1 MPKILPL
8 LVLGLSASL
17 CWVEASATETVL
29 RSNSPYQRIG
39 PRDQTLSRACAIGRF
54 NQYQVDRYIAR
65 LHDKIGSAVLG
76 VAKGS
81 GLNLR
86 DPGHLAKAE
95 EDYFFRDDGTS
106 SCEVFVGGRMPA
118 ASGDTAPGDSQ
129 PASPPADPPPDGAQ
143 Q

>member
-8 LVLGLSASL
+8 IFIALSACLGS
-17 CWVEASATETVL
+17 VEAGATETVL
-29 RSNSPYQRIG
+29 RANAPYQQLG
-39 PRDQTLSRACAIGRF
+39 PRDQALSRACAIGRF
-54 NQYQVDRYIAR
+54 NQVQIDRYIVR
-65 LHDKIGSAVLG
+65 LRAKAGAAVLG

-118 ASGDTAPGDSQ
+118 AAADAAPDGSQ
-129 PASPPADPPPDGAQ
+129 PASPTPDPAPDNAPQ
-143 Q
+143 